1 MNRRNFIKNSSLLG
15 ASLAL
20 HPFLKGL
27 AEERK
32 LNIIVLLSDDQR
44 HDTIGALGNKDII
57 TPNLDALVKNGTA
70 FTQAHVFG
78 GLSGAICQ
86 PSRAMLLTG
95 RTLFSIDRQARD
107 NQEFSFD
114 IFNNYVTFPELL
126 RKNNYNTVGIGKQ
139 HNGTTIYNR
148 AFSDGAKVFFGGM
161 GDQYNLPVQDYK
173 ADNSYGGPK
182 DNNYAPNKVN
192 ESKGKHSS
200 ELFADET
207 IHFIEKYKKEPFL
220 IYTAFTTP
228 HDPRR
233 APAEYNQWY
242 ADKKVSL
249 PPNFLPQHPFDNG
262 ELKVR
267 DELLAPF
274 PRTEE
279 DTIRQIKEYYATIS
293 HLDAQIGRIVKAVY
307 ENGLAENTL
316 IVFAGDNGLAIGQ
329 HGLFGKQSI
338 YEHSNRVPLIFS
350 GPGIPKNQK
359 VDGYCYL
366 SDIYAT
372 LAEKSD
378 VKIPSSVQGI
388 SLAKAFKDPKT
399 PLRRALYFAFKHFQR
414 GVKKDGFK
422 LLEYNVD
429 GNRHTQLFNLK
440 EDPWE
445 MHNLADEPECKAKK
459 QALKAELLKLKVEFA
474 DTFSSFWNGYS

>member
-1 MNRRNFIKNSSLLG
+1 MNRRNFIQNSSLLG

-20 HPFLKGL
+20 HPFLKAF
-27 AEERK
+27 AEEKK

-44 HDTIGALGNKDII
+44 HDTIAALGNKDII

-95 RTLFSIDRQARD
+95 RTLFNIDRQARD

-114 IFNNYVTFPELL
+114 IFNNFVTFPELL
-126 RKNNYNTVGIGKQ
+126 RKNNYVTVGIGKQ

-161 GDQYNLPVQDYK
+161 GDQYNIPVQDYRSDNNYGGAK
-173 ADNSYGGPK
+173 DNSYSPDK
-182 DNNYAPNKVN
+182 A
-192 ESKGKHSS
+192 STKGKHSS
-200 ELFADET
+200 EIFADET
-207 IHFIEKYKKEPFL
+207 IHFIEKYQKEPFL

-228 HDPRR
+228 HDPRI
-233 APAEYNQWY
+233 APDEYKAWY
-242 ADKKVSL
+242 ADKKISL
-249 PPNFLPQHPFDNG
+249 PPNFLPKHPFDNG
-262 ELKVR
+262 ELNVR
-267 DELLAPF
+267 DELLAPI

-279 DTIRQIKEYYATIS
+279 DTIRQLKEYYATIS
-293 HLDAQIGRIVKAVY
+293 HLDAQVGRIVKAVQD
-307 ENGLAENTL
+307 NGLAENTL

-338 YEHSNRVPLIFS
+338 YEHSNRVPLVFA

-359 VDGYCYL
+359 VEGYCYL

-372 LAEKSD
+372 LTEKSG
-378 VKIPSSVQGI
+378 VKNPSSVQGI
-388 SLAKAFKDPKT
+388 SLVKAFKNPKA
-399 PLRRALYFAFKHFQR
+399 PLRPALYFAFKHFQR

-422 LLEYNVD
+422 LLEYHVN
-429 GNRHTQLFNLK
+429 GERHTQLFNLK

-445 MHNLADEPECKAKK
+445 INNLADKPAFKAKK
-459 QALKAELLKLKVEFA
+459 EVLKAELLKLRLEFN
-474 DTFSSFWNGYS
+474 DTFSSFWEGYI